1 MTRTLAAALALAA
14 GLSVL
19 SACSEGEAA
28 PPPTIGD
35 ETSASQ
41 SPSPRP
47 SASPSEAAAEF
58 DDVGSDVLPGAIKV
72 RGDEQQAVVDAWL
85 AYWAVRTD
93 IFLDA
98 ELDPAALGEVAQGDA
113 ADQVISYAAYL
124 QQKGRTSEGDIR
136 LSVGNVRIKGDRA
149 TLRSC
154 GENQSTERRA
164 DGKPAE
170 QLRPYY
176 ELSGALVRQ
185 ETGQWL
191 VTEVDRIS
199 TAPCE
204 TR

>member
-1 MTRTLAAALALAA
+1 MTRTLAAALTLAA

-19 SACSEGEAA
+19 AACSEGEAA

-35 ETSASQ
+35 DTSAAEN
-41 SPSPRP
+41 PSPEP
-47 SASPSEAAAEF
+47 SATPSEAAEF

-72 RGDEQQAVVDAWL
+72 QGADQQAVVDAWL
-85 AYWAVRTD
+85 AYWTVRTD
-93 IFLDA
+93 TFLDA
-98 ELDPAALGEVAQGDA
+98 QLDPAALGEVAQGDA

-136 LSVGNVRIKGDRA
+136 LSVSRVRIKGDRA

-176 ELSGALVRQ
+176 ELRGALVRQ